1 MSIWAEI
8 KYAINSTLGKPNFK
22 PIDQIFDEC
31 CGVFAS
37 DNVLYNIGTA
47 YEDTR
52 TETKVLKMTG
62 TIRVKAE
69 LTMGDSLSVWL
80 NGTFVGRVTFGSIQ
94 AGYSYPTINIKYGDE
109 ITFSGSG
116 GNGRNVQICGTTYFA
131 PRGGIIE

>member
-1 MSIWAEI
+1 MSWSEI
-8 KYAINSTLGKPNFK
+8 KHAINSTLGNTDFK
-22 PIDQIFDEC
+22 PLDKIFDEC

-47 YEDTR
+47 YEDAR

-69 LTMGDSLSVWL
+69 LTVGDSLSVWL
-80 NGTFVGRVTFGSIQ
+80 NGTFAGQVTHQTAQS
-94 AGYSYPTINIKYGDE
+94 GYSYPTINIKYGDE

-116 GNGRNVQICGTTYFA
+116 GDGRNVQICGTTYFA